1 MKKRSSNVALGAVF
15 LAGISYI
22 AGILTA
28 PKSGKATREDI
39 HRNAQKAKAEAEA
52 KLKELQTELS
62 ELVDQGKI
70 KAKDVGDTAKT
81 EYVELLG
88 KAQHAKQK
96 VRELLSAIHE
106 GDAEDKDLK
115 KAIDEVT
122 TAIDHLKKY
131 ISK

>member
-1 MKKRSSNVALGAVF
+1 MKKRASNVAFGAMVMAVIGF
-15 LAGISYI
+15 I

-28 PKSGKATREDI
+28 PKSGKETRQDI
-39 HRNAQKAKAEAEA
+39 QKGAQKAKTEGEQ

-62 ELVDQGKI
+62 DLVEEGKK
-70 KAKDVGDTAKT
+70 KAKTVGDGAKA

-96 VRELLSAIHE
+96 AREMISAVHE

-122 TAIDHLKKY
+122 TAINHLKKY
-131 ISK
+131 LSK

>member
-15 LAGISYI
+15 MAGVGYI
-22 AGILTA
+22 AGLLTA

-39 HRNAQKAKAEAEA
+39 HRNAAKAKSEGEQ
-52 KLKELQTELS
+52 KLKALQTELTD
-62 ELVDQGKI
+62 LVDQGKA
-70 KAKDVGDTAKT
+70 KAKDVGDAAKT
-81 EYVELLG
+81 EYVDLLG

-96 VRELLSAIHE
+96 AREMLSAVHE

-115 KAIDEVT
+115 KAINEVT

-131 ISK
+131 LSK